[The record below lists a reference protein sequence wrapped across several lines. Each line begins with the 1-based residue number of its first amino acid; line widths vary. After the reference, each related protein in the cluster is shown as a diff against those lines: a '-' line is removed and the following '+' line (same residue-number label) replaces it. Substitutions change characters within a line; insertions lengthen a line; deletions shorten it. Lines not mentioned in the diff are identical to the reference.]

1 MEFYFSFIDNMTTG
15 GAFTLKHETIGELP
29 IEIISPKEEQKLIV
43 VVDKILVI
51 TKDDNYLQNSDK

>member
-1 MEFYFSFIDNMTTG
+1 MTTG